1 MGSPVM
7 RPTLNAAVLAV
18 GPPVAAPMVGGALM
32 TADRITVEN
41 ASKMEDDRLALID
54 RKGGGFVEQPN
65 LNQPN
70 AVVHV
75 LDSVPMPK

>member
-1 MGSPVM
+1 M
-7 RPTLNAAVLAV
+7 RPTLYAAVLAV

-54 RKGGGFVEQPN
+54 RKGDGFVEQAN

-70 AVVHV
+70 GVVHV